1 MDLQTRKLNLITYL
15 AGLQDE
21 SFFAKI
27 EDYIF
32 KKNQKIEKKFKPFSE
47 EELLNRIAKSQK
59 DLENGRYKTQDEL
72 EKISELW

>member
-32 KKNQKIEKKFKPFSE
+32 KKKQKTEKDFRPFSE
-47 EELLNRIAKSQK
+47 EELLNRITKSQK
-59 DLENGRYKTQDEL
+59 DLENGLYKTQDEL
-72 EKISELW
+72 EKISEFW